1 MLQRTRPQLLGEH
14 PAPER
19 GSGQPLNRA
28 ALAPLERR
36 PGRVAGTMRQQPGH
50 DIHHTPS
57 VAVSANIHS
66 TRMASSAFAITFTEN
81 S

>member
-1 MLQRTRPQLLGEH
+1 
-14 PAPER
+14 
-19 GSGQPLNRA
+19 
-28 ALAPLERR
+28 
-36 PGRVAGTMRQQPGH
+36 MRQQPGH

-66 TRMASSAFAITFTEN
+66 TRMAIGAFAITFTEN